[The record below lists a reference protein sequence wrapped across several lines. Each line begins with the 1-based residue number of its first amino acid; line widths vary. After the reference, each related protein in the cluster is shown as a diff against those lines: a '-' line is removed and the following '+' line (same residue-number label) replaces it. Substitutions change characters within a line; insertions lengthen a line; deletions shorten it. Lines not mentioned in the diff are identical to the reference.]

1 VDRATPLKNAIL
13 DGKIGLV
20 VNDESRAK
28 ILEQL
33 KSFPLGRHDDII
45 DSMAYAFNELQKAK
59 DSNITTGGTRHRRR
73 MR

>member
-1 VDRATPLKNAIL
+1 MDRATPLKNAIL

-20 VNDESRAK
+20 LNDENRAK

-33 KSFPLGRHDDII
+33 KSFPLGQHDDII
-45 DSMAYAFNELQKAK
+45 DAMSYAYTELQKAK